1 MNTQRR
7 IRNGITSRLSA
18 SYMLIG
24 CDNSQHSAQHAPL
37 FSAGGMKKVIFSLA
51 LGTFGLGM
59 AEFGIMGVLTELA
72 RDVGITIPA
81 AGHMISFYAF
91 GVVLGAPVMALF
103 SSRFSLKH
111 ILLFLVTLCV
121 MGNAIF
127 TFSSSY
133 LMLAVGRLVSGFPH
147 GAFFGV
153 GAIVLSKITRPG
165 KVTAAVAGMV
175 SGMTV
180 ANLVGIP
187 VGTYL
192 SQEFSWRY
200 TFLLIAVFNI
210 AVLTAIF
217 FWVPDIRDKAQGS
230 LREQFHFLR
239 SPAPW
244 LIFAATMFSNAGVF
258 AWFSYIKPFMMYI
271 SGFSETSMTFIMMLV
286 GLGMVLGN
294 LLSGK
299 LSGRYTPLRI
309 AVVTDLVIVL
319 SLMAL
324 FFFSGYKTAS
334 LTSAFICCAGL
345 FALSAPLQ
353 ILLLQ
358 NAKGG
363 ELLGA
368 AGGQIA
374 FNLGS
379 AIGAWCGRLMLTLGF
394 AYHYVALPAALLSF
408 SAMSSLLVYG
418 RLKHKQPSVTPVAG

>member
-1 MNTQRR
+1 MKWHSTSLIRKLSLLAANIRR
-7 IRNGITSRLSA
+7 YDAYPA
-18 SYMLIG
+18 SFL
-24 CDNSQHSAQHAPL
+24 L
-37 FSAGGMKKVIFSLA
+37 AGGMKKVIFSLA

-72 RDVGITIPA
+72 RDVGISIPA

-91 GVVLGAPVMALF
+91 GVVLGAPIIALF
-103 SSRFSLKH
+103 SNRFSLKH

-121 MGNAIF
+121 IGNAIF
-127 TFSSSY
+127 TLSSSY
-133 LMLAVGRLVSGFPH
+133 FMLAVGRLVSGFPH

-153 GAIVLSKITRPG
+153 GAIILSKLARPG
-165 KVTAAVAGMV
+165 KVTAAVAGMI

-187 VGTYL
+187 VGTWL

-210 AVLTAIF
+210 AVIVSVA
-217 FWVPDIRDKAQGS
+217 FWVPNISDEAKGK
-230 LREQFHFLR
+230 LREQFHFLK

-244 LIFAATMFSNAGVF
+244 FIFSATMFGNAGVF
-258 AWFSYIKPFMMYI
+258 AWFSYVKPYMMYI
-271 SGFSETSMTFIMMLV
+271 SGFSEALMTFIMMLV

-294 LLSGK
+294 LLSGR

-309 AVVTDLVIVL
+309 AVITDFVIVL
-319 SLMAL
+319 AL
-324 FFFSGYKTAS
+324 LLLFAFGGIKSAS
-334 LTSAFICCAGL
+334 LTFAFICCAGL

-379 AIGAWCGRLMLTLGF
+379 AIGAYCGGMMLTLGF
-394 AYHYVALPAALLSF
+394 TYNYVTLPAALLSF
-408 SAMSSLLVYG
+408 SAMSSLLLYG
-418 RLKHKQPSVTPVAG
+418 RLKRGVQQQVAPAT

>member
-1 MNTQRR
+1 MKWHSTSLIRKLSLLAANIRR
-7 IRNGITSRLSA
+7 YDAYPA
-18 SYMLIG
+18 SFL
-24 CDNSQHSAQHAPL
+24 L
-37 FSAGGMKKVIFSLA
+37 AGGMKKVIFSLA

-72 RDVGITIPA
+72 RDVGISIPA

-91 GVVLGAPVMALF
+91 GVVLGAPIIALF
-103 SSRFSLKH
+103 SNRFSLKH

-121 MGNAIF
+121 IGNAIF
-127 TFSSSY
+127 TLSSSY
-133 LMLAVGRLVSGFPH
+133 FMLAVGRLVSGFPH

-153 GAIVLSKITRPG
+153 GAIILSKLARPG
-165 KVTAAVAGMV
+165 KVTAAVAGMI

-187 VGTYL
+187 VGTWL

-210 AVLTAIF
+210 AVMVSIT
-217 FWVPDIRDKAQGS
+217 FWVPNISDEAKGK
-230 LREQFHFLR
+230 LREQFHFLKT
-239 SPAPW
+239 PAPW
-244 LIFAATMFSNAGVF
+244 LIFSATMFGNAGVF
-258 AWFSYIKPFMMYI
+258 AWFSYVKPYMMFI
-271 SGFSETSMTFIMMLV
+271 SGFSEALMTFIMMLV

-294 LLSGK
+294 LLSGR

-309 AVVTDLVIVL
+309 AVITDFVIVL
-319 SLMAL
+319 AL
-324 FFFSGYKTAS
+324 LLLFAFGGIKAAS
-334 LTSAFICCAGL
+334 LLFAFICCAGL

-379 AIGAWCGRLMLTLGF
+379 AIGAWCGGMMLTLGF
-394 AYHYVALPAALLSF
+394 AYNYVTLPAALLSF
-408 SAMSSLLVYG
+408 SAMSSLLLYG
-418 RLKHKQPSVTPVAG
+418 RLKRSVSRMTPAAG

>member
-1 MNTQRR
+1 MKWHSTSLIRKLSLLAANVRR
-7 IRNGITSRLSA
+7 YDARPA
-18 SYMLIG
+18 SFL
-24 CDNSQHSAQHAPL
+24 L
-37 FSAGGMKKVIFSLA
+37 AGGMKKVIFSLA

-72 RDVGITIPA
+72 RDVGISIPA

-91 GVVLGAPVMALF
+91 GVVLGAPIIALF
-103 SSRFSLKH
+103 SNRFSLKH

-121 MGNAIF
+121 IGNAIF
-127 TFSSSY
+127 TLSSSY
-133 LMLAVGRLVSGFPH
+133 FMLAVGRLVSGFPH

-153 GAIVLSKITRPG
+153 GAIILSKLARPG
-165 KVTAAVAGMV
+165 KVTAAVAGMI

-187 VGTYL
+187 VGTWL

-210 AVLTAIF
+210 AVIVSVA
-217 FWVPDIRDKAQGS
+217 FWVPNINDEAKGK
-230 LREQFHFLR
+230 LREQFHFLK

-244 LIFAATMFSNAGVF
+244 FIFAATMFGNAGVF
-258 AWFSYIKPFMMYI
+258 AWFSYVKPYMMYI
-271 SGFSETSMTFIMMLV
+271 SGFSEALMTFIMMLV

-294 LLSGK
+294 LLSGR

-309 AVVTDLVIVL
+309 AVITDFVIVL
-319 SLMAL
+319 AL
-324 FFFSGYKTAS
+324 LLLFACGGIKAAS
-334 LTSAFICCAGL
+334 LTFAFICCAGL

-379 AIGAWCGRLMLTLGF
+379 AIGAYCGGMMLTLGF
-394 AYHYVALPAALLSF
+394 AYNYVTLPAALLSF
-408 SAMSSLLVYG
+408 SAMSSLLVYA
-418 RLKHKQPSVTPVAG
+418 RLKHAVPQMTHAAG

>member
-1 MNTQRR
+1 MKWHSTSLIRKLSLLAANVRR
-7 IRNGITSRLSA
+7 YDAYPA
-18 SYMLIG
+18 SFL
-24 CDNSQHSAQHAPL
+24 L
-37 FSAGGMKKVIFSLA
+37 AGGMKKVIFSLA

-72 RDVGITIPA
+72 RDVGISIPA

-91 GVVLGAPVMALF
+91 GVVLGAPIIALF

-121 MGNAIF
+121 IGNAIF
-127 TFSSSY
+127 TLSSSY
-133 LMLAVGRLVSGFPH
+133 FMLAVGRLVSGFPH

-153 GAIVLSKITRPG
+153 GAIILSKLARPG
-165 KVTAAVAGMV
+165 KVTAAVAGMI

-187 VGTYL
+187 FGTWL

-210 AVLTAIF
+210 AVMVSVA
-217 FWVPDIRDKAQGS
+217 FWVPNISDEAKGK
-230 LREQFHFLR
+230 LREQFHFLK

-244 LIFAATMFSNAGVF
+244 LIFSTTMFGNAGVF
-258 AWFSYIKPFMMYI
+258 AWFSYVKPYMMYI
-271 SGFSETSMTFIMMLV
+271 SGFSESLMTFIMMLV

-294 LLSGK
+294 LLSGR

-309 AVVTDLVIVL
+309 AVITDFVIVL
-319 SLMAL
+319 AL
-324 FFFSGYKTAS
+324 LLLFAFGGIKVAS
-334 LTSAFICCAGL
+334 LTFAFICCAGL

-379 AIGAWCGRLMLTLGF
+379 AIGAYCGGMMLTLGF
-394 AYHYVALPAALLSF
+394 AYNYVTLPAALLSF
-408 SAMSSLLVYG
+408 SAMSSLLLYG
-418 RLKHKQPSVTPVAG
+418 RLKRAVPQMTHAAG

>member
-1 MNTQRR
+1 MALLVVILQA
-7 IRNGITSRLSA
+7 ITLLATVIGSRSG
-18 SYMLIG
+18 S
-24 CDNSQHSAQHAPL
+24 CD
-37 FSAGGMKKVIFSLA
+37 GGMKKVILSLA

-72 RDVGITIPA
+72 HNVGISIPA
-81 AGHMISFYAF
+81 AGHMISYYAL
-91 GVVLGAPVMALF
+91 GVVVGAPIIALF
-103 SSRFSLKH
+103 SSRYSLKH
-111 ILLFLVTLCV
+111 ILLFLVALCV
-121 MGNAIF
+121 IGNAMF
-127 TFSSSY
+127 TLSSSY
-133 LMLAVGRLVSGFPH
+133 LMLAIGRLVSGFPH

-153 GAIVLSKITRPG
+153 GAIVLSKIIKPG

-180 ANLVGIP
+180 ANLLGIP
-187 VGTYL
+187 LGTYL

-210 AVLTAIF
+210 AVMASVY
-217 FWVPDIRDKAQGS
+217 FWVPDIRDEAKGK

-244 LIFAATMFSNAGVF
+244 LIFAATMFGNAGVF
-258 AWFSYIKPFMMYI
+258 AWFSYVKPYMMFI
-271 SGFSETSMTFIMMLV
+271 SGFSETAMTFIMMLV

-294 LLSGK
+294 M
-299 LSGRYTPLRI
+299 LSGRISGRYSPL
-309 AVVTDLVIVL
+309 
-319 SLMAL
+319 LML
-324 FFFSGYKTAS
+324 FFCGGMKTTS
-334 LTSAFICCAGL
+334 LIFAFICCAGL

-379 AIGAWCGRLMLTLGF
+379 AVGAYCGGMMLTLGL
-394 AYHYVALPAALLSF
+394 AYNYVALPAALLSF
-408 SAMSSLLVYG
+408 AAMSSLLLYG
-418 RLKHKQPSVTPVAG
+418 RYKRQQAADSPVLAKPLG

>member
-1 MNTQRR
+1 
-7 IRNGITSRLSA
+7 
-18 SYMLIG
+18 
-24 CDNSQHSAQHAPL
+24 
-37 FSAGGMKKVIFSLA
+37 MKKVILSLA

-72 RDVGITIPA
+72 HNVGISIPA
-81 AGHMISFYAF
+81 AGHMISYYAL
-91 GVVLGAPVMALF
+91 GVVVGAPIIALF
-103 SSRFSLKH
+103 SSRYSLKH

-121 MGNAIF
+121 I
-127 TFSSSY
+127 
-133 LMLAVGRLVSGFPH
+133 GRLVSGFPH

-153 GAIVLSKITRPG
+153 GAIVLSKIIQPG

-180 ANLVGIP
+180 ANLLGIP
-187 VGTYL
+187 LGTYL

-210 AVLTAIF
+210 AVMASVY
-217 FWVPDIRDKAQGS
+217 FWVPDIRDEAKGK

-244 LIFAATMFSNAGVF
+244 LIFAATMFGNAGVF
-258 AWFSYIKPFMMYI
+258 AWFSYVKPYMMFI
-271 SGFSETSMTFIMMLV
+271 SGFSETAMTFIMMLV

-294 LLSGK
+294 M
-299 LSGRYTPLRI
+299 LSGRISGRYSPLRI
-309 AVVTDLVIVL
+309 AAVTDFIIVL
-319 SLMAL
+319 ALLML
-324 FFFSGYKTAS
+324 FFFGGMKTTS
-334 LTSAFICCAGL
+334 LIFAFICCAGL

-379 AIGAWCGRLMLTLGF
+379 AVGAYCGGMMLTLGL
-394 AYHYVALPAALLSF
+394 AYNYVALPAALLSF
-408 SAMSSLLVYG
+408 AAMSSLLLYG
-418 RLKHKQPSVTPVAG
+418 RYKRQQVAESPVLAKPLG

>member
-1 MNTQRR
+1 MKWHSTSLIRKLSLLAANVRR
-7 IRNGITSRLSA
+7 YDAHPA
-18 SYMLIG
+18 SFL
-24 CDNSQHSAQHAPL
+24 L
-37 FSAGGMKKVIFSLA
+37 AGGMKKVVFSLA
-51 LGTFGLGM
+51 LGTFGMGM

-72 RDVGITIPA
+72 RDVGISIPA

-91 GVVLGAPVMALF
+91 GVVLGAPIIALF

-121 MGNAIF
+121 IGNAIF
-127 TFSSSY
+127 TLSSSY
-133 LMLAVGRLVSGFPH
+133 FMLAVGRLVSGFPH

-153 GAIVLSKITRPG
+153 GAIILSKLARPG

-180 ANLVGIP
+180 ANLIGIP
-187 VGTYL
+187 VGTWL

-210 AVLTAIF
+210 AVIVSIA
-217 FWVPDIRDKAQGS
+217 FWVPNISDEAKGN
-230 LREQFHFLR
+230 LREQFHFLKN
-239 SPAPW
+239 PAPW
-244 LIFAATMFSNAGVF
+244 LIFSATMFGNAGVF
-258 AWFSYIKPFMMYI
+258 AWFSYVKPYMMYI
-271 SGFSETSMTFIMMLV
+271 SGFSEALMTFIMMLV

-294 LLSGK
+294 LLSGR

-309 AVVTDLVIVL
+309 AVITDFIIVL
-319 SLMAL
+319 VLLLL
-324 FFFSGYKTAS
+324 FVFGGIKAAS
-334 LTSAFICCAGL
+334 LTFAFICCAGL

-379 AIGAWCGRLMLTLGF
+379 AIGAWCGGMMLTLGF
-394 AYHYVALPAALLSF
+394 AYNYVTLPAALLSF
-408 SAMSSLLVYG
+408 SAMSSLLIYG
-418 RLKHKQPSVTPVAG
+418 YLKRGVQQVAAAT